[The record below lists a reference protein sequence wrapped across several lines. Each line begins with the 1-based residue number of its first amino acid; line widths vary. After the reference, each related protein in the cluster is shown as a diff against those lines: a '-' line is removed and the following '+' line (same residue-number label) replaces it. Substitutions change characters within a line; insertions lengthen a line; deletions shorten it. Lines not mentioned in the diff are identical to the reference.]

1 MSSHPAKIYIK
12 NFKKTGSIAQVVHK
26 TMSSNLSTKGER
38 ERERERVKEIERG
51 RLCRSCPRKI

>member
-26 TMSSNLSTKGER
+26 TMSSNLRKGER
-38 ERERERVKEIERG
+38 ERERESERVRER
-51 RLCRSCPRKI
+51 